1 MKNKFEI
8 IGLFRGIDSNTNEFR
23 YGFYFSDVIEGKHY
37 IHLKRDEVFEVKQN
51 PIDFYSNKCA
61 VNGQPIYSGD
71 IIQGFNNDVK
81 WEVEY
86 DVNESCFMVVSK
98 SFPHL
103 HLTKQTLSQF
113 IKHHK
118 NQVFICGNT
127 HSLKSTPNEK

>member
-8 IGLFRGIDSNTNEFR
+8 IGLFRGIDLNTNEFR

-37 IHLKRDEVFEVKQN
+37 IHLKRDDVFEVKQN

-71 IIQGFNNDVK
+71 IIQGFNSDVK

-86 DVNESCFMVVSK
+86 DVNESCFMVVSQT
-98 SFPHL
+98 L
-103 HLTKQTLSQF
+103 HCVSQQTLSKF
-113 IKHHK
+113 IKTHK
-118 NQVFICGNT
+118 NKVFICGNIY
-127 HSLKSTPNEK
+127 SIKSI